1 MLLEMFVNELSLV
14 PSAIDVPTGQDR
26 AWQFVNTMRA
36 ATARGVRRTLRL
48 PEDFFAKPIAP
59 GYDWY
64 VWSRDNRVER
74 EVRQYFRSLATK
86 APFLR
91 DEPEAEAA
99 WADIDCCWQ
108 TQLALG
114 LKGAYVA
121 DGLALSMSSR
131 QEWDSVSIICEIQEI
146 VDGDISCRC
155 ESIHHASSAR
165 HLPSQT
171 NWIQQ
176 RVQTT
181 VADGKELWRHVGDFF
196 PSLVCC
202 SVVEEQMASLPAQS
216 LASITRGLFSLNTF
230 CVGWQSGA
238 FDPNKVGCA
247 VSPES
252 ESTLQRFGAARTF
265 LCPDGQ
271 KRVFSWHAKV
281 GLWRIHFDPAP
292 GPAHVFVGYVGKH
305 LPTAR
310 FH

>member
-1 MLLEMFVNELSLV
+1 MFVNELSLSPAAV
-14 PSAIDVPTGQDR
+14 DVATGQDR
-26 AWQFVNTMRA
+26 ARQFVNTMMA

-59 GYDWY
+59 GYDGY
-64 VWSRDNRVER
+64 VWSCDNRIER

-91 DEPEAEAA
+91 DEPGTEAA
-99 WADIDCCWQ
+99 WADIDCCWH

-114 LKGAYVA
+114 LKAAYVA

-131 QEWDSVSIICEIQEI
+131 QEWDNVSIICEIQEI

-155 ESIHHASSAR
+155 ESIHHASSTE
-165 HLPSQT
+165 HLDPQMD
-171 NWIQQ
+171 WIQQ
-176 RVQTT
+176 RIRTM
-181 VADGKELWRHVGDFF
+181 VAHGKELWRHVGDFF
-196 PSLVCC
+196 PSLDCC

-216 LASITRGLFSLNTF
+216 LASITRGLFRLNTF
-230 CVGWQSGA
+230 CVGWQSGT
-238 FDPNKVGCA
+238 FDPDAVGCV

-252 ESTLQRFGAARTF
+252 DSTLQMYGAERTF

-281 GLWRIHFDPAP
+281 GLWRIYFDPAQGP
-292 GPAHVFVGYVGKH
+292 GRVFVGYVGKH
-305 LPTAR
+305 LRTAK